1 MQCDQPTEEARNEKC
16 QEYCKSVHHTK
27 TGYCYE
33 SPGWKFCLCEE
44 KPAAK
49 SD

>member
-1 MQCDQPTEEARNEKC
+1 MKCDQPTEEARDERC
-16 QEYCKSVHHTK
+16 REYCTSVHQTK

-33 SPGWKFCLCEE
+33 SSLWKFCLCEE
-44 KPAAK
+44 KPKK